1 MAQGSTMTADRLLR
15 LYPRAWRERYGEE
28 FLEFVGPGR
37 LRLQQVID
45 IVSGAVDAHLS
56 REVRR
61 STAPEGGGGALM
73 LTSLKAA
80 CARTGP
86 RITTR
91 DGVIGAAVM
100 IVASLVFVALGTVL
114 KRQGWE
120 SASEV
125 VISLSYSASL
135 LLAMPFLWLKGH
147 SWKAQAFFV
156 GVPMLVLIG
165 FGYLST
171 KI

>member
-1 MAQGSTMTADRLLR
+1 
-15 LYPRAWRERYGEE
+15 
-28 FLEFVGPGR
+28 
-37 LRLQQVID
+37 
-45 IVSGAVDAHLS
+45 
-56 REVRR
+56 
-61 STAPEGGGGALM
+61 M
-73 LTSLKAA
+73 LTFLKTA

-91 DGVIGAAVM
+91 DGAIGAAVM
-100 IVASLVFVALGTVL
+100 IVATIVFSGLGIFL
-114 KRQGWE
+114 KRRGWE
-120 SASEV
+120 STGEV
-125 VISLSYSASL
+125 VVGLAFSGSL

>member
-1 MAQGSTMTADRLLR
+1 MTADRLLR

-61 STAPEGGGGALM
+61 STAPEGGGALM

-80 CARTGP
+80 CVRTGP
-86 RITTR
+86 RVTTR

-100 IVASLVFVALGTVL
+100 IGATIVFVALGTVL

-125 VISLSYSASL
+125 VLSLSYFAAL
-135 LLAMPFLWLKGH
+135 LLTMPFLWLKGK
-147 SWKAQAFFV
+147 SWKVQAFFV

-165 FGYLST
+165 SGYLST
-171 KI
+171 LI

>member
-1 MAQGSTMTADRLLR
+1 MTADRLLR

-61 STAPEGGGGALM
+61 STAPDGGGAIM
-73 LTSLKAA
+73 LTSLKAV

-86 RITTR
+86 PITRR

-100 IVASLVFVALGTVL
+100 IGTTIVFVALGTLL

-135 LLAMPFLWLKGH
+135 LLTMPFLWLKGK
-147 SWKAQAFFV
+147 SWKAQTFLV
-156 GVPMLVLIG
+156 GVPMLLLIG
-165 FGYLST
+165 MGYLST
-171 KI
+171 LI

>member
-1 MAQGSTMTADRLLR
+1 MTADRLLR

-37 LRLQQVID
+37 LRPQQVID

-61 STAPEGGGGALM
+61 STAPEGGGAFM

-114 KRQGWE
+114 KRQGLGIGQRGRHQPVLFSLAVAGDAVPVAE
-120 SASEV
+120 GQV
-125 VISLSYSASL
+125 VEGA
-135 LLAMPFLWLKGH
+135 
-147 SWKAQAFFV
+147 
-156 GVPMLVLIG
+156 GVLRRRADARAHRHRLPVDENLTAG
-165 FGYLST
+165 
-171 KI
+171 

>member
-1 MAQGSTMTADRLLR
+1 MTADRLLR

-61 STAPEGGGGALM
+61 STAPEGGALM

-80 CARTGP
+80 CVRTGP
-86 RITTR
+86 PITTR

>member
-1 MAQGSTMTADRLLR
+1 
-15 LYPRAWRERYGEE
+15 
-28 FLEFVGPGR
+28 
-37 LRLQQVID
+37 
-45 IVSGAVDAHLS
+45 
-56 REVRR
+56 
-61 STAPEGGGGALM
+61 M
-73 LTSLKAA
+73 LTFLKTA

-135 LLAMPFLWLKGH
+135 LLTMPFLWLKGK
-147 SWKAQAFFV
+147 SWKAQTFLV
-156 GVPMLVLIG
+156 GVPMLLLIG
-165 FGYLST
+165 MGYLST
-171 KI
+171 LI

>member
-1 MAQGSTMTADRLLR
+1 MTADRLLR

-37 LRLQQVID
+37 LRPQQVID

-61 STAPEGGGGALM
+61 STAPDGGGAVM

-80 CARTGP
+80 CTRTGP

-91 DGVIGAAVM
+91 DGIIGAAVM
-100 IVASLVFVALGTVL
+100 IVSSLVFVALGTVL

-135 LLAMPFLWLKGH
+135 LLTMPFLWLKDKP
-147 SWKAQAFFV
+147 WKVQAFFV

-165 FGYLST
+165 IGYLST

>member
-1 MAQGSTMTADRLLR
+1 MTADRLLR

-37 LRLQQVID
+37 LRPQQVID

-56 REVRR
+56 REVRSR
-61 STAPEGGGGALM
+61 TAPDGRGALM
-73 LTSLKAA
+73 LTSLKVA
-80 CARTGP
+80 CARTRSP
-86 RITTR
+86 ISRR
-91 DGVIGAAVM
+91 DGAIGATVM
-100 IVASLVFVALGTVL
+100 IVATIVFVALATIL

-120 SASEV
+120 SAGEAV
-125 VISLSYSASL
+125 LSLSFSASL

-147 SWKAQAFFV
+147 SWKAQAFLV
-156 GVPMLVLIG
+156 GVPMLILIG

-171 KI
+171 KL